1 MLKHSI
7 LVISL
12 LAAVGAC
19 KKKEE
24 AAKTDTTAVAP
35 VGDKQVADKPPET
48 KPAAPAGVINPGP
61 SPSNDKE
68 WLGLELPPMGA
79 WKPEWDPD
87 AKVAKWS
94 NDDYMTGIVIR
105 VVKDKLDG
113 IEDLKEAAPM
123 MMQLGT
129 AVSKVVEEGKTP
141 KGWWAIVEMDEGKS
155 TNMVYVQ
162 KFTDSQIVCSGNLTP
177 KKDVSSPG
185 GIKKEEVL
193 TACESVKVKG

>member
-7 LVISL
+7 VVVSM
-12 LAAVGAC
+12 LAAMGAC

-24 AAKTDTTAVAP
+24 PAKTGDTSAVKPTDEPAKP
-35 VGDKQVADKPPET
+35 AEEKKPP
-48 KPAAPAGVINPGP
+48 APAGVINPGP

-68 WLGLELPPMGA
+68 FLGLELPPMGA
-79 WKPEWDPD
+79 WKPVWDPD
-87 AKVAKWS
+87 AKVAKWE
-94 NDDYMTGIVIR
+94 NEDYMTGIVIR
-105 VVKDKLDG
+105 VVKDKLDS
-113 IEDLKEAAPM
+113 IDDLKEEAPM

-129 AVSKVVEEGKTP
+129 AITKVVEEGKTP

-155 TNMVYVQ
+155 TNMVYIQ

-177 KKDVSSPG
+177 KKDISSPG

-193 TACESVKVKG
+193 TACESIKPKA